1 MKTNYKF
8 RLSLFLFLAF
18 SSFAIAQTSLG
29 STKTFMNTLKQ
40 ELVTSTTS
48 KGIEKTILLQVENSK
63 NFKGKINYKE
73 SDFSSE
79 FLIGEIKDVPE
90 SSFFVK
96 VIDKKLEG
104 HIILKKTKEAFKYYS
119 DAQGNAYV
127 SKVDINT
134 IVCINF
140 DDIPENTKKT
150 TNKTAVAAAIA
161 PALLNLQS
169 LPGAAGCVMLDF
181 DGYNMPAG
189 NLWNNGN
196 AINAAPS
203 GMSDADVQQH
213 WEVVSED
220 YRPFNLNVTTSEAVF
235 NSYPRNRRMRVVV
248 TPTNTAAPG
257 AGGVAYIGSFNWD
270 NDVPCWVFI
279 TSGKSG
285 GDASAHEV
293 GHTFDLG
300 HDGRTTPKEDY
311 FVGINNTSWAP
322 IMGAG
327 YYRPVVQWSKGEY
340 DYANNKQ
347 DDVAIIASSKFGVG
361 YRGDDYGNTT
371 AAAGNL
377 DYNTS
382 GAINQKNGIISSDA
396 DYDFFTFTTG
406 GGNVSIN
413 ANTVSRDG
421 NLHLLIRLYNSAG
434 AEMGTYWNSDPFAL
448 NASMN
453 VNLPAGKYF
462 IGVDGNGAGSAG
474 YGGYSA
480 YGSIGSYSITGTI
493 PPGGNIAPSTDVIT
507 AYKDCNY
514 TGFSG
519 GLTIGDYNLARLNS
533 LGILNDDISSLK
545 ITQGFQA
552 ILYQDDN
559 FTGASTVI
567 NSDNSC
573 LNTTW
578 NDKVSSIRILANGV
592 TTLGNQT
599 FYLQNRNSG
608 LNMDVWNASLANGAN
623 VAQGTVNTGNNQK
636 YTFTHLGDGL
646 YKIIA
651 NHSGLSLDVNGF
663 NKANGANVEQYP
675 YNGTTNQQFI
685 LVATGDGFYKIV
697 ARHSGR
703 IVEVAGASTANGANV
718 QQWDN
723 NNQTC
728 GQWRLISTTATQT
741 STLIQA
747 EDYSAMSG
755 IQVEVTTDT
764 DGGSNVGYTETGDW
778 IAYNNINFPTTGSY
792 LIEYRVASGVTGGR
806 LSSDLNGGTI
816 ILGNVDIPNTGGWQN
831 WQTVSQTVNVNA
843 GTYNFGIYI
852 QNTGMNINWI
862 RITKIGAAAITR
874 ETASII
880 EEEKPIDVVF
890 NVYPNP
896 VSEILFF
903 TKDVSGGN
911 LSVVD
916 SQTGN
921 IVLSQKINDNSLNVS
936 NLRQG
941 IYLVVFE
948 KDGEKTIKRFIKK

>member
-1 MKTNYKF
+1 MKNNYGLI
-8 RLSLFLFLAF
+8 LSLLVFLAF
-18 SSFAIAQTSLG
+18 GSFAFAQTSLG
-29 STKTFMNTLKQ
+29 SSQSFMNTLKK
-40 ELVTSTTS
+40 ELTSSTTS
-48 KGIEKTILLQVENSK
+48 KSADKTILLQAEK
-63 NFKGKINYKE
+63 TNFDGKINFKE
-73 SDFSSE
+73 SSESSE
-79 FLIGEIKDVPE
+79 FLIGEIKNIAE
-90 SSFFVK
+90 SSFYIKVK
-96 VIDKKLEG
+96 DKSLEG
-104 HIILKKTKEAFKYYS
+104 HILLKKTKEAYKYFS

-127 SKVDINT
+127 KKVDINT
-134 IVCINF
+134 LVCIDYKNL
-140 DDIPENTKKT
+140 PTKDNAT
-150 TNKTAVAAAIA
+150 SKTAAAAAIA

-203 GMSDADVQQH
+203 GMSDAAVQQH

-220 YRPFNLNVTTSEAVF
+220 YRPFNVNVTTNEAVF
-235 NSYPRNRRMRVVV
+235 NSYPKNRRMRVVV

-270 NDVPCWVFI
+270 NDVPCWVFV

-285 GDASAHEV
+285 GDASSHEI

-300 HDGRTTPKEDY
+300 HDGRTSPAEDY
-311 FVGINNTSWAP
+311 FIGLDGTSWAP

-340 DYANNKQ
+340 NNANNKQ
-347 DDVAIIASSKFGVG
+347 DDVAIIASAKFGVG
-361 YRGDDYGNTT
+361 FRGDDYGNTIAS
-371 AAAGNL
+371 AATL
-377 DYNTS
+377 DYNSS
-382 GAINQKNGIISSDA
+382 GQINQKNGIISNEA
-396 DYDFFTFTTG
+396 DYDFFSFTTG

-453 VNLPAGKYF
+453 VNLAAGKYY
-462 IGVDGNGAGSAG
+462 IGVDGTGAGNAG
-474 YGGYSA
+474 SGGYSA

-493 PPGGNIAPSTDVIT
+493 PPGGNISASTDVIT
-507 AYKDCNY
+507 VYKDCNY

-533 LGILNDDISSLK
+533 LGVLNDDISSLK
-545 ITQGFQA
+545 ITQGYQA
-552 ILYQDDN
+552 ILYMDDN
-559 FTGASTVI
+559 FSGASTVI

-578 NDKVSSIRILANGV
+578 NDKVSSIRIIANG
-592 TTLGNQT
+592 TATLGNQT
-599 FYLQNRNSG
+599 FFLQNRNSG
-608 LNMDVWNASLANGAN
+608 LYMDVWNSSPSNGAGIN
-623 VAQGTVNTGNNQK
+623 QGGLNSGNNQK
-636 YTFTHLGDGL
+636 FTFTHLGDGM

-651 NHSGLSLDVNGF
+651 NHSGQSMDVNGF
-663 NKANGANVEQYP
+663 NKANGTRVEQYP

-685 LVATGDGFYKIV
+685 LVSTGDGFYKIV

-703 IVEVAGASTANGANV
+703 IVEVAGASTASGAIV

-728 GQWRLISTTATQT
+728 GQWKLIATTTSQT

-755 IQVEVTTDT
+755 IQVEATTDT
-764 DGGSNVGYTETGDW
+764 GGGSNVGYTETGDW
-778 IAYNNINFPTTGSY
+778 LAYNNINFPITGSY

-806 LSSDLNGGTI
+806 LSSDLNAGAI
-816 ILGNVDIPNTGGWQN
+816 VLGNVDIPNTGGWQN
-831 WQTVSQTVNVNA
+831 WQTVTQTVSVNA

-862 RITKIGAAAITR
+862 RITKIGNAA
-874 ETASII
+874 TATISA
-880 EEEKPIDVVF
+880 EEQTPENIF
-890 NVYPNP
+890 TIYPNP
-896 VSEILFF
+896 VSDVLSF
-903 TKDVSGGN
+903 TTDVIGGKIN
-911 LSVVD
+911 IID
-916 SQTGN
+916 SQGTILGTQN
-921 IVLSQKINDNSLNVS
+921 AEENSLNVS
-936 NLRQG
+936 NLKQG
-941 IYLVVFE
+941 IYFIVLE
-948 KDGEKTIKRFIKK
+948 KDGKRTVKRFIKK

>member
-1 MKTNYKF
+1 MKKNYKF
-8 RLSLFLFLAF
+8 QLSLFLFLAF
-18 SSFAIAQTSLG
+18 SSLAVAQTSLG
-29 STKTFMNTLKQ
+29 SSKTFMNTLKK
-40 ELVTSTTS
+40 ELVNGATS
-48 KGIEKTILLQVENSK
+48 KSAENTVLLQAENK
-63 NFKGKINYKE
+63 NFNGKINFHE
-73 SDFSSE
+73 SNASSE
-79 FLIGEIKDVPE
+79 FLIGEIKNIPE
-90 SSFFVK
+90 SSFYIKVK
-96 VIDKKLEG
+96 DKSLEG
-104 HIILKKTKEAFKYYS
+104 HIILKKTKEAYKYYS
-119 DAQGNAYV
+119 DANGNAFV
-127 SKVDINT
+127 LKVDINT
-134 IVCINF
+134 LVCIDYRNV
-140 DDIPENTKKT
+140 PENTSKT
-150 TNKTAVAAAIA
+150 SNKTAMETAIA

-169 LPGAAGCVMLDF
+169 LPGAAGCIMLDF

-235 NSYPRNRRMRVVV
+235 NSYPRNRRMRVVI

-300 HDGRTTPKEDY
+300 HDGRTNPAEDY
-311 FVGINNTSWAP
+311 FLGIDGTSWAP

-340 DYANNKQ
+340 NYANNKQ
-347 DDVAIIASSKFGVG
+347 DDVASIAGSKFGIG
-361 YRGDDYGNTT
+361 YRGDDYGDNTVS
-371 AAAGNL
+371 AANL
-377 DYNTS
+377 DYNANGT
-382 GAINQKNGIISSDA
+382 INQKNGIISSEA
-396 DYDFFTFTTG
+396 DYDFFSFTTG

-421 NLHLLIRLYNSAG
+421 NLHLLIRLYNAAG

-462 IGVDGNGAGSAG
+462 IGVDGTGAGNVG

-493 PPGGNIAPSTDVIT
+493 PPGGNFSPSTDVIT
-507 AYKDCNY
+507 VYKDCNY

-533 LGILNDDISSLK
+533 LGVLNDDISSLK

-567 NSDNSC
+567 NADNSC
-573 LNTTW
+573 LNTIW
-578 NDKVSSIRILANGV
+578 NDKVSSIRVIANGV

-599 FYLQNRNSG
+599 FFLQNRNSG
-608 LNMDVWNASLANGAN
+608 LNMDVWNASLTNGAN
-623 VAQGTVNTGNNQK
+623 IAQGTPNSGNNQK
-636 YTFTHLGDGL
+636 YSFTHLGDGL

-651 NHSGLSLDVNGF
+651 NHSGQSLDVNNF

-685 LVATGDGFYKIV
+685 LVSTGDGFYKIV

-703 IVEVAGASTANGANV
+703 IVEVTGASTANGANV

-728 GQWRLISTTATQT
+728 GQWKLIATTTSQT

-747 EDYSAMSG
+747 EDYSAMNG
-755 IQVEVTTDT
+755 IQVEPTTDT

-778 IAYNNINFPTTGSY
+778 LAYNNINFPATGSY
-792 LIEYRVASGVTGGR
+792 LIEYRVASAVTGGR
-806 LSSDLNGGTI
+806 FSSDLNGGTI

-831 WQTVSQTVNVNA
+831 WQTVTQTVNVNA

-862 RITKIGAAAITR
+862 RITKIGTAAVITPQSS
-874 ETASII
+874 SITVENQI
-880 EEEKPIDVVF
+880 KDVAL
-890 NVYPNP
+890 NIYPNP
-896 VSEILFF
+896 VDDILF
-903 TKDVSGGN
+903 TTTDLTGGSVSI
-911 LSVVD
+911 LD
-916 SQTGN
+916 SQTGA
-921 IVLSQKINDNSLNVS
+921 IVLKQKANNNSIDVSQ
-936 NLRQG
+936 LRRG
-941 IYLVVFE
+941 VYLIVLE
-948 KDGEKTIKRFIKK
+948 KDGKQTVKRFLKK